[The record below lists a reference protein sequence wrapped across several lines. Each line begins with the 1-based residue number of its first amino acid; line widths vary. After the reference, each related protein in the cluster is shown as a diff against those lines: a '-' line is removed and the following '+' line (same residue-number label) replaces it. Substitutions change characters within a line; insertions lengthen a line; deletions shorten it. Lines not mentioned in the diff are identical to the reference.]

1 MAQKFGFGGI
11 ELNEELGLNTMDFGD
26 RNYNPDLGRWF
37 SIDPLAELM
46 RSQSPYNYGF
56 NNPIYF
62 SDYAGTIPWPVP
74 EMFKNWFRRIDSKY
88 GMRTYRGKT
97 KPHNGI
103 DINFTGGGNTDY
115 GAPVVATH
123 SGKVSFVKTSNTGRA
138 GRYIEITSPNG
149 SFKTRYLHLSS
160 VVIKAGQEISEG
172 QTIGLLGG
180 SGKGLD
186 KSTDGGK
193 TGYIAH
199 LHYEI
204 HRNGSSVDP
213 LDNKGNPI
221 DPQQWVQQ
229 PLEEQYTFHST
240 LFVFGENSTESD
252 SDSSSSST
260 NTSTSSTTSGGSRP
274 AVTPLPSVTPAP
286 INPVTPEPVVPTI
299 IPGPP
304 SPSPKPPPPIII
316 PPKPNCLDC

>member
-1 MAQKFGFGGI
+1 
-11 ELNEELGLNTMDFGD
+11 MDFGD

-62 SDYAGTIPWPVP
+62 SDYAGTIPWPMP
-74 EMFKNWFRRIDSKY
+74 EFFKNWVRKSTPDDTFRRRSRNRFHY
-88 GMRTYRGKT
+88 
-97 KPHNGI
+97 GI
-103 DINFTGGGNTDY
+103 DLNYSGGGNTDY
-115 GAPVVATH
+115 GAPIVATH
-123 SGKVSFVKTSNTGRA
+123 SGKVARIIPLNAGDGGGRIIV
-138 GRYIEITSPNG
+138 IESPDG
-149 SFKTRYLHLSS
+149 SFLTKYMHLSS
-160 VVIKAGQEISEG
+160 VSVQAGDEISEG
-172 QTIGLLGG
+172 QTIGLMGA
-180 SGKGLD
+180 SGFGQNRYPKY
-186 KSTDGGK
+186 K
-193 TGYIAH
+193 AH

-204 HRNGSSVDP
+204 HKRDSNGNYNAINP
-213 LDNKGNPI
+213 MQNATTPI